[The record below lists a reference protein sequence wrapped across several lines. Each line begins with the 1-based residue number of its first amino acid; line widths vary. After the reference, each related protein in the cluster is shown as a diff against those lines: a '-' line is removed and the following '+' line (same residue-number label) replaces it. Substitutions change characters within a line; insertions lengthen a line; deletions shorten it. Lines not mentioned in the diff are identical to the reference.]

1 MFNCK
6 FNEYLCAQ
14 TSGPDENFCSFQS
27 FLSFAYNIYFRGP
40 KRVVIDVHEC
50 DIDDAHKCVFA
61 VIALLLAA
69 IIYPVQFSKDMENGK
84 ITFQLVF
91 STVDTR

>member
-1 MFNCK
+1 MHK
-6 FNEYLCAQ
+6 Y
-14 TSGPDENFCSFQS
+14 PS
-27 FLSFAYNIYFRGP
+27 FLQTYNNHL
-40 KRVVIDVHEC
+40 DVHEC

-84 ITFQLVF
+84 ITFQLSVQ
-91 STVDTR
+91 